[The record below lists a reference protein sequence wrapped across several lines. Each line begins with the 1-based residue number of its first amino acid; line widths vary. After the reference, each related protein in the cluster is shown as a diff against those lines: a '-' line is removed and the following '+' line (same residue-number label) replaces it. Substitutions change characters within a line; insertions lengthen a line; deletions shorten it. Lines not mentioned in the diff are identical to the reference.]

1 MTEDEKGAWK
11 MKFFSWKN
19 IAAFVTWAL
28 IPVSL
33 QIVIFFLHSMYIS
46 DHGTV
51 FQIIGILSI
60 CSNIAI
66 PLLLPALMA
75 NLVSKSEP
83 SPNKCDYYCKVYW
96 LGFYVIIQLVIIGL
110 NIFQITKS
118 PSSNQVLNVL
128 GIILLTSMPVS
139 NVMTMV
145 IVNVVCTTFIE
156 DVITSRK
163 TFGVD
168 GLVEKYTQ
176 LVEKYE
182 KIKVG
187 FSPYLLIHLPVLT
200 MFFILYAYAIIF
212 AISSGSYNSVGSVE
226 LSLLAFTVHIFYII
240 ILCDETYKAI
250 TNGSNFLR

>member
-1 MTEDEKGAWK
+1 

-33 QIVIFFLHSMYIS
+33 QIVPLFLPSIHKS
-46 DHGTV
+46 DYGIV
-51 FQIIGILSI
+51 LQIIGILNI

-75 NLVSKSEP
+75 NLVSKAEL
-83 SPNKCDYYCKVYW
+83 SPDKCHYYCKASW
-96 LGFYVIIQLVIIGL
+96 LGFYVLIHIVIIGL
-110 NIFQITKS
+110 NIFQTTKS
-118 PSSNQVLNVL
+118 PSSNQALNVL
-128 GIILLTSMPVS
+128 AIILSTSLPVS
-139 NVMTMV
+139 SVMTMV

-156 DVITSRK
+156 DVNTSRK

-168 GLVEKYTQ
+168 GLVEKYTL

-200 MFFILYAYAIIF
+200 MFFLLYAYIIIV
-212 AISSGSYNSVGSVE
+212 AISSGFYTSVGSFC
-226 LSLLAFTVHIFYII
+226 LNLLGFTVHIFYII